1 MKIYAPNIHLF
12 AFQLYKPA
20 NLEEINADEQNKL
33 WHGADAI
40 VKTILHTDLNLS
52 QNIDV
57 SKNSD
62 SPRVDLLKESAVKD
76 GNHSLPFENKIS
88 VDHQQDVM
96 IKGFAYPVQLHDSY
110 GLSLNLRRPEKEADG
125 TPSVDLDISFLSN
138 LNPHNCLTLS
148 PNKLFLGQTLL
159 ITAWL
164 TGAKDKKY
172 LYEIA
177 ESCLQAVFADAKQR
191 PSFHRQGELFGSP
204 IFEYGLFSELAN
216 YQHVLIWLFVDE
228 QADEKFGLIYSE
240 LLDLFFFRTKVVKAY
255 QDSRK
260 TYYLLDEQYKNIE
273 RQLDKLSNQKI
284 DNLNQKDLNE
294 LTEKLKYLA
303 ELAVKYTRLL
313 RNLEDYQN
321 TIAINSENY
330 HDRLQQ
336 ISSKTQQA
344 DLSFLE
350 TFYHKISALFQKQIN
365 FDLGY
370 FKHGT
375 GLLEQ
380 VISSIRGIVEI
391 EQAKR
396 DRSLEQTIQI
406 IGVALGGGV
415 IVSGVVTQHIDKPF
429 APISVKNPPHPMIL
443 SLFWSFVAIAF
454 LWWVAR
460 WWTNRK

>member
-12 AFQLYKPA
+12 AFQLYKPT
-20 NLEEINADEQNKL
+20 NFVINAPDERNIL
-33 WHGADAI
+33 WNGADEI

-57 SKNSD
+57 SKESD

-76 GNHSLPFENKIS
+76 GNYSLAFENNIS
-88 VDHQQDVM
+88 INQQDVI

-110 GLSLNLRRPEKEADG
+110 GLWLNLRRPEKEADG
-125 TPSVDLDISFLSN
+125 TPSADLDISFFSDSKL
-138 LNPHNCLTLS
+138 HNCFILS
-148 PNKLFLGQTLL
+148 QNKLFLGQTLL

-164 TGAKDKKY
+164 TGAKDKQY

-177 ESCLQAVFADAKQR
+177 ESCLQAVFADAKHR

-204 IFEYGLFSELAN
+204 IFEYGLLSESAN
-216 YQHVLIWLFVDE
+216 YQHVLIWIFVDE
-228 QADEKFGLIYSE
+228 QADKNLSLISSE

-255 QDSRK
+255 QDSREIYK
-260 TYYLLDEQYKNIE
+260 LLDEVYKDIE
-273 RQLDKLSNQKI
+273 KELKILPNNSSNSLTQEDLDK
-284 DNLNQKDLNE
+284 

-313 RNLEDYQN
+313 RNLEDNQN

-350 TFYHKISALFQKQIN
+350 SFYHKNSALFQKQIN

-406 IGVALGGGV
+406 IGVALGGGA

-443 SLFWSFVAIAF
+443 SLLWSVVAIAL
-454 LWWVAR
+454 LWWVAKL
-460 WWTNRK
+460 WTKRN